1 MLYVTH
7 LTNLWGCN
15 LQGIIVNL
23 LLALVTKLLNEQ
35 FLAKFLVETLRVWSK
50 TTETKWDDNVTE
62 AIAEVYNIPKE
73 SLEAK

>member
-1 MLYVTH
+1 M
-7 LTNLWGCN
+7 
-15 LQGIIVNL
+15 QGIIVNL